1 MVVLDLEN
9 IESLVDAV
17 MKQLFVPLEAS
28 GRHVHVTKE
37 QAVTLFGHGLTE
49 QRPLSQPGQY
59 LSGERVTL
67 IGPKGK
73 LDRVAVLGPARKE
86 AQVEIS
92 LTDGKTLG
100 IDPPVRLSGK
110 VEGTPGITLRG
121 PAGEVT
127 LSQGVMA
134 AQRHIHLHP
143 KQAERF
149 GVTDKQVVHL
159 QTLTDR
165 PVIFEDVVVRVNPE
179 YEAAVHL
186 DYDEA
191 NACALHSGDLGRI
204 LP

>member
-100 IDPPVRLSGK
+100 INPPVRLSGK

-149 GVTDKQVVHL
+149 GVTDKQAVRL

-191 NACALHSGDLGRI
+191 NACALHPGDLGRI